1 MVPLVGRKQWGR
13 SLLTLID
20 IAIQFQKDYFCG
32 AQEKQQSTVLSP
44 TPQITK
50 ITGTLFNSNLREVSI
65 TKMKYLVTA

>member
-1 MVPLVGRKQWGR
+1 MPLVRRKQWGC

-20 IAIQFQKDYFCG
+20 IAVLFQKDYFCG
-32 AQEKQQSTVLSP
+32 AQGKEQSTALSP